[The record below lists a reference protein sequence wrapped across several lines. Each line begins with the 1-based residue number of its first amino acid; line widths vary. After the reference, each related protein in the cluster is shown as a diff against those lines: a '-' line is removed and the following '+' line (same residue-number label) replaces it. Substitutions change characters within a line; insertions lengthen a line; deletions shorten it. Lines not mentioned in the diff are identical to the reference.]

1 MSRDVRGDV
10 QDSQHARFVPLPTAS
25 ASLSQHHLPPPPRP
39 PPGLMH
45 QQSHSLS
52 GMMQHTMPPQQASP
66 QHHSHLAQTSQAPPD
81 ATPSPSAASPGLSP
95 VPSKRKSSR
104 TGQACDRCKLRK
116 IKCNA
121 TTGACTACT
130 LARVACT
137 NTDLNSRRAVP
148 RGYVESLESQVT
160 SFKSRV
166 QELESILVSLVP
178 SIDLANLPRPEQ
190 LSVLKRHLSPTV
202 LPSIETLTSITLPP
216 DQSADSKYDDTR
228 LPVYVGENL
237 SSPDHRVGSWDEAT
251 LSIFGIHIN
260 LRDLAPGN
268 LGDTNFFEIFSSP
281 KPAKMELPSY
291 EEAKLYVES
300 FIAVIHPVIP
310 VVSKS
315 WILQEINKLYSDENY
330 VPTAQTAVIVNMVFA
345 LITSS
350 IDLYQRKMDKNREN
364 YTPVSDT
371 FYHRVIPYLHD
382 LFHKPDLGSV
392 QALVLILVFLR
403 PSPRPQS
410 SWALGRLAMTI
421 AIQLGLHRENLQS
434 LGAAR
439 SLSLRESQLR
449 KRVFW
454 CLLSLESAISN
465 RLGRPLALNNKNF
478 DTELPLAVDD
488 EYLDGTDYPKIENPC
503 SFLPGL
509 ALFGLTK
516 ISSKVYSTF
525 YAVMKPT
532 AEEYERLVFE
542 FEADLA
548 KWKSELPESL
558 TWKPSDSTGDLRD
571 KRYAGIMW
579 LTVNE
584 LHLFIRHPSGS
595 TTNNQAFNEESRTM
609 SVGIARELLHT
620 MNNLMKINHVESTW
634 YNVSVLLTALFTI
647 LYGAWSRKDLS
658 REEINRVKEDAAIT
672 LSVIDEIAISLGTDV
687 GNNKMREVVSALS
700 EETIKKLEERYS
712 QYNYHSLQREE
723 SQQPQSQSQRHQQQQ
738 QPPPPQQVHAQ
749 PLMPQRY
756 PLSRDAYTMD
766 QNQAQQ
772 GMDHS
777 MSGPLSHLVSAS
789 VAAAAASETSIPASL
804 SMDRTHPYGQNSPYA
819 PPLATVYTGAPP
831 SHPQSPYT
839 PQPTPMYE
847 PSPHQQRIQQN
858 VPSTTPQSSPYL
870 WQAAAVAA
878 AAAAAAAR
886 SDVQQQAGTPTG
898 AAMTNGEGSVTP
910 AIWLDGSLS
919 WQDYV
924 FTEMQA
930 LEKLSY
936 SAKRREIPPAA
947 AAAAAAAAEGVVP
960 SSPPGHGRPGQDR
973 ENSGYG
979 NGMGGSYYG

>member
-10 QDSQHARFVPLPTAS
+10 QDSQHARFVPVPTAS

-66 QHHSHLAQTSQAPPD
+66 QHHSHLAQTSQAPPV

-148 RGYVESLESQVT
+148 RGYVESLESQVM

-216 DQSADSKYDDTR
+216 VQSADSKYDDTR

-300 FIAVIHPVIP
+300 FIGVIHPVIP

-350 IDLYQRKMDKNREN
+350 IDLYQRKMDKYREN

-488 EYLDGTDYPKIENPC
+488 EYLDGTDYPKNENPC

-525 YAVMKPT
+525 YAVMKPP

-700 EETIKKLEERYS
+700 EETIRKLEERHS
-712 QYNYHSLQREE
+712 QYKYHSLQREE

-738 QPPPPQQVHAQ
+738 PPPTQQVQAQ

-886 SDVQQQAGTPTG
+886 SDVQHQAGTPTG
-898 AAMTNGEGSVTP
+898 AARTNGEGSVTP

-919 WQDYV
+919 WQEYV